1 VANKIVAVA
10 DDEFYIVR
18 ALSVLFDRL
27 GYDCVTARDGEAAVE
42 LVKREHP
49 AILFLDLDMPKKN
62 GYDVLREIRA
72 NPAYDDVHIVLLT
85 AKGVDPED
93 DFAARLGADDCVLKP
108 FDPQDVQRRVVDVLS
123 RIPDPPE
130 TAEAR
135 PSF

>member
-1 VANKIVAVA
+1 MANKLVAVA

-18 ALSVLFDRL
+18 ALSVLFGRL

-62 GYDVLREIRA
+62 GYEVLREIRA

-93 DFAARLGADDCVLKP
+93 DFATRLGADDCLLKP
-108 FDPQDVQRRVVDVLS
+108 FDPQDVQRKVAEVLS
-123 RIPDPPE
+123 KVPDPPE
-130 TAEAR
+130 KVEPR